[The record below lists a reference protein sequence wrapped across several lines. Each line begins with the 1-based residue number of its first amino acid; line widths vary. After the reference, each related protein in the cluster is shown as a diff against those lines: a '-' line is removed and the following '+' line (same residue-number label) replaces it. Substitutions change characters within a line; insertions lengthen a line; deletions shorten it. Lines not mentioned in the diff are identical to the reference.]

1 MSLFIL
7 KNIDYSKNDPDIGEI
22 IKADLETKLGTISIL
37 EWATDRQIS
46 RIDSHI
52 RYHENLLDV
61 FTDEELEKENII
73 SQIHDQLQEYLDR
86 LQ

>member
-1 MSLFIL
+1 MSLFTL
-7 KNIDYSKNDPDIGEI
+7 RNINYSKNDSDLGECV
-22 IKADLETKLGTISIL
+22 KADLETKLGTISIL

-46 RIDSHI
+46 RVDSHI

-61 FTDEELEKENII
+61 FTDEELENEHII

-86 LQ
+86 L